1 MQVVHYSRISSNK
14 RLIKCKQWSLSSIK
28 VLSVNLNV
36 YTLIISW
43 LNTQWRYHLLFRTG
57 QQPGSRRKFHE
68 NHENSPKVRRFWR
81 FDMGGG
87 LKTGVVHNHIN
98 ALLNYLSCIFLDAE
112 STCVT
117 YCGYNSRYMLHS
129 LCNTNFCNIPPS
141 LKWSSDASA
150 ESTDVGRHLILL
162 I

>member
-98 ALLNYLSCIFLDAE
+98 ALLNYLSCIFLDRRVLHTVVTIAA
-112 STCVT
+112 TCYIVYVT
-117 YCGYNSRYMLHS
+117 RTFVTFHRL
-129 LCNTNFCNIPPS
+129 
-141 LKWSSDASA
+141 WSGAR
-150 ESTDVGRHLILL
+150 THLRNPRTSEDI
-162 I
+162 